1 MWQLV
6 KKKKK
11 SMQEAV
17 ALFVIFQ
24 AGWWMITN
32 DRID

>member
-6 KKKKK
+6 KKKK

-24 AGWWMITN
+24 AGWWMMTN